1 MHHATRSR
9 TGPGSGNYN
18 PHQADCQGM
27 PVTRT
32 ALPKSTTKPTL
43 AHWVTLG
50 ALIVCA
56 TVALEAHADSNSVA
70 LVTEVS
76 GVTKP
81 PLSVH
86 REIAPG
92 TRIDL
97 APGAHISLLHYS
109 SCTIVAVAGG
119 SATVTDQGIEAKATD
134 VESRK
139 PGPCPRVHRIT
150 HTGPGP
156 LGGVVVTRGE
166 PKPYADVGADSEVI
180 LSGNGAAEAIG
191 VEVLDVNRRPVDKR
205 IAVRDA
211 SFKLDGTLA
220 PKRSYVLRLSF
231 SGQREPLD
239 VPVLIGPSSTAGMLI
254 IRLE

>member
-1 MHHATRSR
+1 M
-9 TGPGSGNYN
+9 
-18 PHQADCQGM
+18 
-27 PVTRT
+27 
-32 ALPKSTTKPTL
+32 KPTA
-43 AHWVTLG
+43 AHWFALG
-50 ALIVCA
+50 ALLISIS
-56 TVALEAHADSNSVA
+56 VAQQAHADSNSVA

-81 PLSVH
+81 QLLVH

-119 SATVTDQGIEAKATD
+119 TAIVTDQGIEAKATD

-139 PGPCPRVHRIT
+139 PGPCPRLHRIT

-166 PKPYADVGADSEVI
+166 PKLYADVGADSEVI
-180 LSGNGAAEAIG
+180 LSGGAAAEAIG
-191 VEVLDVNRRPVDKR
+191 VEVLDINRRPVDKR
-205 IAVRDA
+205 VAVRDA

-220 PKRSYVLRLSF
+220 PRRSYVLRIAF
-231 SGQREPLD
+231 SGRKEPLD
-239 VPVLIGPSSTAGMLI
+239 VPVLVSPSNAANLLI

>member
-1 MHHATRSR
+1 MQRDRGRKRLAGT
-9 TGPGSGNYN
+9 YN
-18 PHQADCQGM
+18 PHQVDCKGM

-32 ALPKSTTKPTL
+32 AMSKSTARGAGVRL
-43 AHWVTLG
+43 LSLG
-50 ALIVCA
+50 ALMICLCLA
-56 TVALEAHADSNSVA
+56 YEAHADSNSVA

-81 PLSVH
+81 VLVVH

-109 SCTIVAVAGG
+109 SCTIVAVASGT
-119 SATVTDQGIEAKATD
+119 ATVTDQGIEAKASD

-156 LGGVVVTRGE
+156 QGGVVVTRGE
-166 PKPYADVGADSEVI
+166 PKLYADVAADSDVI
-180 LSGNGAAEAIG
+180 LSGNAAANAIG
-191 VEVLDVNRRPVDKR
+191 VEVLDLNRRPVDKR
-205 IAVRDA
+205 VAVRDA

-220 PKRSYVLRLSF
+220 PRHSYVLRISF
-231 SGQREPLD
+231 SGQKEPLD
-239 VPVLIGPSSTAGMLI
+239 VPVLVAPSNSVNLLI

>member
-1 MHHATRSR
+1 M
-9 TGPGSGNYN
+9 PGS
-18 PHQADCQGM
+18 
-27 PVTRT
+27 T
-32 ALPKSTTKPTL
+32 AKDTGVRRMS
-43 AHWVTLG
+43 LG
-50 ALIVCA
+50 ALIMCA
-56 TVALEAHADSNSVA
+56 CLAHEARADSNAVA

-81 PLSVH
+81 VLSVH

-109 SCTIVAVAGG
+109 SCTIVKVASGT
-119 SATVTDQGIEAKATD
+119 ATVTDQGIEAKASD

-156 LGGVVVTRGE
+156 LGSVVVTRGG
-166 PKPYADVGADSEVI
+166 PKPYADVGADSEVV
-180 LSGNGAAEAIG
+180 LSGNAAADVIG
-191 VEVLDVNRRPVDKR
+191 VEVLDVNRRPIDKR
-205 IAVRDA
+205 VAVRNV

-220 PKRSYVLRLSF
+220 PRRSYVLRISF
-231 SGQREPLD
+231 SGQKEAID
-239 VPVLIGPSSTAGMLI
+239 VPVMVAPSNTANLLI
-254 IRLE
+254 IRLD

>member
-1 MHHATRSR
+1 MQRS
-9 TGPGSGNYN
+9 T
-18 PHQADCQGM
+18 M
-27 PVTRT
+27 
-32 ALPKSTTKPTL
+32 KPT
-43 AHWVTLG
+43 ATHWMTLG
-50 ALIVCA
+50 ALLLCA
-56 TVALEAHADSNSVA
+56 SLAQEVHADSNSVA

-76 GVTKP
+76 GVTKQV
-81 PLSVH
+81 LLVH

-109 SCTIVAVAGG
+109 SCTIVAVASGT
-119 SATVTDQGIEAKATD
+119 ATVTDQGIEAKASD

-156 LGGVVVTRGE
+156 QGGVVVTRGE
-166 PKPYADVGADSEVI
+166 PKLYADVAADSDVI
-180 LSGNGAAEAIG
+180 LSGNAAANAIG
-191 VEVLDVNRRPVDKR
+191 VEVLDLNRRPVDKR
-205 IAVRDA
+205 LAVRDA

-220 PKRSYVLRLSF
+220 PRHSYVLRISF
-231 SGQREPLD
+231 SGQKEPLD
-239 VPVLIGPSSTAGMLI
+239 VPVLVSPSNSANLLI